1 MLHLMRRRDPG
12 EGTERRA
19 CLNEELQL
27 TCCHT
32 ASLTIT
38 RISNS
43 HLIFFV
49 IYQVCIYAFSQVG
62 RLIHVGVVKHLFS
75 SKQCT

>member
-1 MLHLMRRRDPG
+1 MVRGSAVHSASPD
-12 EGTERRA
+12 
-19 CLNEELQL
+19 EEKRPWRGNRE

-43 HLIFFV
+43 HLFFFV
-49 IYQVCIYAFSQVG
+49 IYQVCIYALSQVG
-62 RLIHVGVVKHLFS
+62 RLIYVGVVKHLFS